1 MGRYV
6 RSVLRALAARPE
18 LALTLLVRELRD
30 AAAYRELVPGADVA
44 RARSARTRADF
55 SLVWYPWNGMPFTSR
70 APSVVTINDD
80 FAFAYPARGL
90 VARWREQRPIRR
102 AAEQARRIITISNW
116 ARRALVRRFALDPER
131 ISVIPLGPDSMFSPG
146 IETSPYAQPFVLAV
160 GSREERKN
168 VGFLIGAFARAFP
181 ANDVRLVIVGELRAQ
196 LRLPAENSGML
207 LSHELDI
214 DDARLRRLYRTASV
228 VAVPS
233 LAEGFGLVAA
243 EAQACGAAVIA
254 ANSTALP
261 EAVGDAAILADPR
274 DAEAWA
280 VALGELV
287 RNPHLNASYRARARG
302 RWQPGSGRRTA
313 DAVLAAFQRT
323 IDDRV

>member
-6 RSVLRALAARPE
+6 RGVLRALAAQPE
-18 LALTLLVRELRD
+18 LVLTLLVRDLGD
-30 AAAYRELVPGADVA
+30 AAVYRELVPGAAVA
-44 RARSARTRADF
+44 AARSARTRADF
-55 SLVWYPWNGMPFTSR
+55 HVVWYPWNGIRFTSR

-80 FAFAYPARGL
+80 FAFTYPARGTL
-90 VARWREQRPIRR
+90 ARWREQRPIRR
-102 AAEQARRIITISNW
+102 AAKQARHILTISDW
-116 ARRALVRRFALDPER
+116 ARGALVRRFALDPQR
-131 ISVIPLGPDSMFSPG
+131 ISVIPLGPDSTFSPG
-146 IETSPYAQPFVLAV
+146 VETSPYAQPFVLAV
-160 GSREERKN
+160 GSREERKH

-196 LRLPAENSGML
+196 PRQRAKNSGML

-214 DDARLRRLYRTASV
+214 DDARLRRLYRTATV

-243 EAQACGAAVIA
+243 EAQACGAAVVA

-261 EAVGDAAILADPR
+261 ETVGDAAILADPR
-274 DAEAWA
+274 DAEAWS
-280 VALGELV
+280 VALRELV
-287 RNPHLNASYRARARG
+287 GNPELNAAYRARARG